1 MQDGRSDTLAEREWR
16 EALLE
21 AETLRQEYEQHLGDA
36 DGVSDANERAIGRL
50 WRAERR
56 RDDCGGGRIES
67 IFSPRPITFSWCSE

>member
-1 MQDGRSDTLAEREWR
+1 MAEREWR

-21 AETLRQEYEQHLGDA
+21 AETLRQEYEQYLGDA

-56 RDDCGGGRIES
+56 REELLRRSD
-67 IFSPRPITFSWCSE
+67 